1 MKLKK
6 IAILAGL
13 MAGLV
18 TGFGHA
24 AEVSSDD
31 AVCAVKGWVSLKESL
46 DKSIEGNP
54 ASVWRPATTR

>member
-54 ASVWRPATTR
+54 ASV